1 VVNSVS
7 DVGNIQNTVL
17 VTWFITSDLG
27 QSTDLDFHWYTADAG
42 IAVVQGSEMV
52 WLNTTIPTGGT
63 WLVQATPTRST
74 PSFNSTKLA
83 GVSLPPVETRWT
95 VGTFGALP
103 VQMTKFTAMS
113 ERMGAELQWSTATEV
128 NCYGFEVERRMTSPL
143 SSPYQGSGWQK
154 IGFVQGA
161 GTSNSPKNYSYTDA
175 SVASGTYAYRLK
187 QIDND
192 GTFEYSSEAEITLSV
207 PKVLA
212 LNQNYPN
219 PFNPSTTINFTL
231 AEDSHVSLR
240 VFDML
245 GREVATLANSE
256 MKAVEVHN
264 VLFDASRLSSGLY
277 FYRLDAGKS
286 SLVKKLMLLK

>member
-1 VVNSVS
+1 
-7 DVGNIQNTVL
+7 
-17 VTWFITSDLG
+17 
-27 QSTDLDFHWYTADAG
+27 
-42 IAVVQGSEMV
+42 
-52 WLNTTIPTGGT
+52 
-63 WLVQATPTRST
+63 
-74 PSFNSTKLA
+74 
-83 GVSLPPVETRWT
+83 
-95 VGTFGALP
+95 
-103 VQMTKFTAMS
+103 
-113 ERMGAELQWSTATEV
+113 
-128 NCYGFEVERRMTSPL
+128 
-143 SSPYQGSGWQK
+143 
-154 IGFVQGA
+154 
-161 GTSNSPKNYSYTDA
+161 
-175 SVASGTYAYRLK
+175 
-187 QIDND
+187 
-192 GTFEYSSEAEITLSV
+192 V

>member
-1 VVNSVS
+1 
-7 DVGNIQNTVL
+7 
-17 VTWFITSDLG
+17 
-27 QSTDLDFHWYTADAG
+27 
-42 IAVVQGSEMV
+42 
-52 WLNTTIPTGGT
+52 
-63 WLVQATPTRST
+63 
-74 PSFNSTKLA
+74 
-83 GVSLPPVETRWT
+83 
-95 VGTFGALP
+95 
-103 VQMTKFTAMS
+103 
-113 ERMGAELQWSTATEV
+113 
-128 NCYGFEVERRMTSPL
+128 MTSPL